1 MTNSR
6 QPSTPSPK
14 RGGFSYARLRA
25 QQIAAA
31 AAKRAE
37 AQREPPPPLDWP
49 AVREQ
54 LRRRREAEKRMP
66 PIDLSG

>member
-37 AQREPPPPLDWP
+37 AQREVKPLDWR
-49 AVREQ
+49 VTREE
-54 LRRRREAEKRMP
+54 LHRRRDAELRLP
-66 PIDLSG
+66 PMSDYS